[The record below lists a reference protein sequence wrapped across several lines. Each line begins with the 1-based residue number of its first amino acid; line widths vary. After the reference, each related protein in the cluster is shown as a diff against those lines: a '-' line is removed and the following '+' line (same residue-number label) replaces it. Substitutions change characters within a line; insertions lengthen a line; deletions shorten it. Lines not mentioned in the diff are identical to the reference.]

1 MAHCEVISKLLEWV
15 WGGASLSAIG
25 SVDVNATAF
34 ISFSNPNIVQ
44 QYSTYDTSTIHCYY
58 PSLLSPLDATL
69 IHESGYCSH
78 KPDVSTL
85 GSAHHPKA
93 VRIRVL
99 PWCRGWLGSLI
110 GSVWV
115 SGHGGWSAEDAGW
128 EGRGV

>member
-1 MAHCEVISKLLEWV
+1 MVAIMKTVSCFVFADLLNLLANSCYSCSFNLRICKLVVER
-15 WGGASLSAIG
+15 SH
-25 SVDVNATAF
+25 
-34 ISFSNPNIVQ
+34 P
-44 QYSTYDTSTIHCYY
+44 
-58 PSLLSPLDATL
+58 PPLDATL

-78 KPDVSTL
+78 KPDVSML

-110 GSVWV
+110 GFVWV